1 MFELSKLEIDNPDT
15 WDMISIGENEVS
27 QITSKYLNKD
37 FGDSYYLPE
46 ELDCLTIINDYLV
59 KSDTYNQYMRYGCS
73 RNECFNKVISNV
85 SSILELDDFKTEETL
100 LVYRGCRKEIYEL
113 MLEFAKNE
121 GLGNDYLVDLSF
133 ISTSL
138 IKGEAFSPENGFE
151 GNIMLRILLP
161 KGSRA
166 FYVGNLI
173 GELKRHEVLLPS
185 GSQFRIVS
193 RDDEYINCILE

>member
-1 MFELSKLEIDNPDT
+1 MFELSNLEIGNPDT
-15 WDMISIGENEVS
+15 WDMLSIGENEVS
-27 QITSKYLNKD
+27 QITSEYLNKD
-37 FGDSYYLPE
+37 FGDSYHLPE
-46 ELDCLTIINDYLV
+46 ELKDLKIINDYLV
-59 KSDTYNQYMRYGCS
+59 KSDTYNQYMRNGCS
-73 RNECFNKVISNV
+73 RIQHFNEVISNV
-85 SSILELDDFKTEETL
+85 STILDGFITKETL
-100 LVYRGCRKEIYEL
+100 LVYRGCRKEIYDE
-113 MLEFAKNE
+113 MQKFAKNE
-121 GLGNDYLVDLSF
+121 GLGHDYLVDLSF

>member
-1 MFELSKLEIDNPDT
+1 MFELSNLEIGNPDT
-15 WDMISIGENEVS
+15 WDMLSIGENEVS
-27 QITSKYLNKD
+27 KITSEYLNED

-46 ELDCLTIINDYLV
+46 ELKHLTIINDYLV
-59 KSDTYNQYMRYGCS
+59 NSDTYNQYMRANSSSNDYFEG
-73 RNECFNKVISNV
+73 VISNV
-85 SSILELDDFKTEETL
+85 SSIIDDFKTKETL
-100 LVYRGCRKEIYEL
+100 LVYRGCRKEIYDA
-113 MLEFAKNE
+113 MLKFAEKK
-121 GLGNDYLVDLSF
+121 GLGKDYLLDLSF

-138 IKGEAFSPENGFE
+138 IKGEAFSSENGFE

-173 GELKRHEVLLPS
+173 GELKRHEVLLPR